1 LTFAEGFVKIEKKE
15 KCVMKVILKADV
27 KGSGK
32 KGDLIDVSDGY
43 AKNFLLKKGL
53 AEIATA
59 SGINEIN
66 QKRAAEAFHKAEYI
80 KAQKE
85 MAAKLNRTQ
94 VTVAIKAGENGRVFG
109 SVTTAHIAAALSEL
123 GYDIDKKKI
132 SLKTNIKNIGDFEAE
147 IRFMEGVSCVIAVK
161 VVAA

>member
-1 LTFAEGFVKIEKKE
+1 
-15 KCVMKVILKADV
+15 MKVILKTDV

-32 KGDLIDVSDGY
+32 KGDVIEVSDGY

-66 QKRAAEAFHKAEYI
+66 QKKAADAFHKAEYV
-80 KAQKE
+80 KSQKE
-85 MAAKLNRTQ
+85 LAAKLNNAQ

-109 SVTTAHIAAALSEL
+109 SVTTAHVASALADL
-123 GYDIDKKKI
+123 GYEIEKKKI
-132 SLKTNIKNIGDFEAE
+132 TLKSTIKNVGDFEAE
-147 IRFMEGVSCVIAVK
+147 IRLMEGVTCKINVK
-161 VVAA
+161 VVSA

>member
-1 LTFAEGFVKIEKKE
+1 
-15 KCVMKVILKADV
+15 MKVILKADV

-66 QKRAAEAFHKAEYI
+66 QKRAADAFHKAEYV

-85 MAAKLNRTQ
+85 LAAKLSGAE

-109 SVTTAHIAAALSEL
+109 SVTSAHVASALSAL
-123 GYDIDKKKI
+123 GYDIEKKKI
-132 SLKTNIKNIGDFEAE
+132 TLKSAIKNIGDFEAE
-147 IRFMEGVSCVIAVK
+147 IRLMEGVSCKIKVK
-161 VVAA
+161 VVAE